1 MDGAEKGEI
10 KMNYVKVSKEQVIE
24 AIKTESLRSGNWID
38 YQFHPSK
45 QKDVVCHVCAV
56 GAVFRSCL
64 SKKDEEENPYE
75 ICDFINSEVEKEKSD
90 LDVFGNC
97 WYSSTEECLLTA
109 KKELKKNKA
118 YLRTLSHVFESL
130 CMMRNAH
137 SRHQIYRIKKILIEF
152 VEENFP
158 KYIKVPVNGF
168 EVKEGLKVIKG

>member
-1 MDGAEKGEI
+1 MS
-10 KMNYVKVSKEQVIE
+10 YVKVSKEQVIE

-38 YQFHPSK
+38 YEFDPVK
-45 QKDVVCHVCAV
+45 QEDVVCHVCAV

-64 SKKDEEENPYE
+64 SKNEEKNSYE
-75 ICDFINSEVEKEKSD
+75 ICDFISSEVEKEKSD
-90 LDVFGNC
+90 LDPSGNF

-118 YLRTLSHVFESL
+118 YLKTLSHVFESL
-130 CMMRNAH
+130 CMMRDVH